1 MSEAFTNARVH
12 EHLTADLD
20 RVCEGMNLSR
30 LLTNSAALWWFINK
44 LSAQERAEIV
54 GEYVKV
60 LAMIGQRQAEE
71 KAQAKKSKG
80 KGKSEVKG

>member
-1 MSEAFTNARVH
+1 MLERLINARVH
-12 EHLTADLD
+12 EHLSADLD

-44 LSAQERAEIV
+44 LSAPERAEIV

-60 LAMIGQRQAEE
+60 LAMLGQRQAEE
-71 KAQAKKSKG
+71 RGPAKRGNGKG
-80 KGKSEVKG
+80 KGEGKG

>member
-1 MSEAFTNARVH
+1 MLERFTNARVH

-20 RVCEGMNLSR
+20 RVCAGMNLSR
-30 LLTNSAALWWFINK
+30 LLTNSAALWWFISK

-60 LAMIGQRQAEE
+60 LAMLGQQHAQE
-71 KAQAKKSKG
+71 KAPAKKAKG
-80 KGKSEVKG
+80 KTEGKG